1 MSLTKRWLDELQ
13 EQGEQVIYAYTD
25 EMALADGVLVNI
37 ESLGLAFEGKPI
49 NRITATLF
57 WQERPKYP
65 LSDEQLAIHL
75 ADCGDDEEP
84 INIDMEALGKAIA
97 AQLSTAGGS
106 DYLRTLPGPIWLVEN
121 EVNGWMLMLPSDY

>member
-1 MSLTKRWLDELQ
+1 MPTDFF
-13 EQGEQVIYAYTD
+13 GDVIFAYTD
-25 EMALADGVLVNI
+25 EMALAEGVLVNI
-37 ESLGLAFEGKPI
+37 ESLSLTFEGKPI

-65 LSDEQLAIHL
+65 LNDEQLAEHL

-84 INIDMEALGKAIA
+84 INYDLGAFGKVIA
-97 AQLSTAGGS
+97 AQLPAAGGS

-121 EVNGWMLMLPSDY
+121 EVNGWTLMRPEDY